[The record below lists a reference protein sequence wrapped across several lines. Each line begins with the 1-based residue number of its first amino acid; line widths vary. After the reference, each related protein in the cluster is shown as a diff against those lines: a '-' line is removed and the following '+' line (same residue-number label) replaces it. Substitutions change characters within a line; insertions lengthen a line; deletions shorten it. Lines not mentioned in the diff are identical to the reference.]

1 MKYKSEDIDLLLQQL
16 HIEKVVGEFVDLKK
30 SGANYKGLCPF
41 HQDSNPSF
49 VVSPSK
55 NICKCFVCG
64 AGGNP
69 IKFYSEYKKIS
80 FVEAVEDLAKKYN
93 IPITGVVGSAK
104 SDENREYYEI
114 MDEAHTYFKQEIF
127 KNSARDALEYLSKR
141 KINPKLIK
149 ENEIGY
155 APNSW
160 SGLFDH
166 LLTAGYSKK
175 KILDLGLAK
184 EGEKGIYDSF
194 RNRIIFP
201 IYSISGRVIA
211 FGGRSLEDNKEI
223 PKYINSQETPIFSKG
238 KNLYGF
244 IQKGTNIKKKNYSIL
259 MEGYMDVLS
268 AHSYGFDV
276 ALAPL
281 GTALTEEQ
289 AHLLKRNTINVLL
302 SFDMDSA
309 GQKAT
314 ERAIM
319 ILKSEGFNIRVLVY
333 KDAKDPDDYLKSYG
347 KDAFLKV
354 VKESLEAFD
363 YLYERYSMEYSLDD
377 HMSKQNFI
385 NRFRDFFQCIES
397 DLEKS
402 LYIDKLGKSLNI
414 DLDILKTILI
424 TNNKKRSKNTYEKKE
439 ETREL
444 DEKGLYNL
452 EKLTLALV
460 LAQNEYFDYFKN
472 KSITSSLGKKIFL
485 YLEFLQE
492 NEKKSRNII
501 KDVISTGNLT
511 DKEEKELVDI
521 SLLSLDDY
529 SNKTQ
534 VEKGFEIIFMSWF
547 ILELKES
554 LKERSNLLKHIKLKK
569 IEDKLKQTNSFND
582 LQALYEE
589 FGSINA

>member
-16 HIEKVVGEFVDLKK
+16 HIEEVVGEFVDLKK
-30 SGANYKGLCPF
+30 TGANFKGLCPF
-41 HQDSNPSF
+41 HQDNNPSF
-49 VVSPSK
+49 VVSPNK

-80 FVEAVEDLAKKYN
+80 FVEAVEELAKKYN
-93 IPITGVVGSAK
+93 IPIKKVGNSRVN
-104 SDENREYYEI
+104 ENKEYYDI
-114 MDEAHTYFKQEIF
+114 MEEAHNYYKEEIF
-127 KNSARDALEYLSKR
+127 KNTARDALEYLSKR

-149 ENEIGY
+149 DNEIGY
-155 APNSW
+155 APNLW
-160 SGLFDH
+160 TGLYDYLIIKGFP
-166 LLTAGYSKK
+166 KQ
-175 KILDLGLAK
+175 KIFDLGLAK
-184 EGEKGIYDSF
+184 ENEKGIYDSF

-201 IYSISGRVIA
+201 IYSVAGKVIA
-211 FGGRSLEDNKEI
+211 FGGRSLEDSKEI

-244 IQKGTNIKKKNYSIL
+244 IQKGSNIKKKSYSIL

-289 AHLLKRNTINVLL
+289 GQLLKKYTSNVIL
-302 SFDMDSA
+302 SFDMDEA

-333 KDAKDPDDYLKSYG
+333 KDAKDPDDYLKKFG
-347 KDAFLKV
+347 KEAFLKV

-363 YLYERYSMEYSLDD
+363 YLYNRYSAEYSLDD

-385 NRFRDFFQCIES
+385 NRFKEFFQCLEN

-402 LYIDKLGKSLNI
+402 LYMDKLSKSLNI
-414 DLDILKTILI
+414 DIDILKSILVV
-424 TNNKKRSKNTYEKKE
+424 NNKKRVKNTYEKKE
-439 ETREL
+439 ETKDL
-444 DEKGLYNL
+444 DEKGLCNL

-460 LAQNEYFDYFKN
+460 LSENEYFNDFRN
-472 KSITSSLGKKIFL
+472 KKINSSLGRKIFE
-485 YLEFLQE
+485 YIEFLLE
-492 NEKKSRNII
+492 NNQKSTNII
-501 KDVISTGNLT
+501 KDIILTGNLT
-511 DKEEKELVDI
+511 QDEEKELVNI
-521 SLLSLDDY
+521 SLLSIDDF
-529 SNKTQ
+529 SNKLD
-534 VEKGFEIIFMSWF
+534 VEKGFQIIFMSWF

-554 LKERSNLLKHIKLKK
+554 LKERTNLLKHIQLKK
-569 IEDKLKQTNSFND
+569 IEDKLKQQIEFND
-582 LQALYEE
+582 LRALYQE
-589 FGSINA
+589 FKNINA

>member
-16 HIEKVVGEFVDLKK
+16 HIEDVVGEVVDLKK
-30 SGANYKGLCPF
+30 TGANYKGLCPF
-41 HQDSNPSF
+41 HQDNNPSF

-80 FVEAVEDLAKKYN
+80 FVEAVEELAKKYN
-93 IPITGVVGSAK
+93 IPIKKVGNSRVN
-104 SDENREYYEI
+104 ENKEYYDI
-114 MDEAHTYFKQEIF
+114 MEAAHNYYKEEIF
-127 KNSARDALEYLSKR
+127 KNTARDALEYLSKR

-149 ENEIGY
+149 DSGIGY
-155 APNSW
+155 APNLW
-160 SGLFDH
+160 TGLYDY
-166 LLTAGYSKK
+166 LLIKGFEKE
-175 KILDLGLAK
+175 KIFELGLAK
-184 EGEKGIYDSF
+184 ENEKGIYDSF

-201 IYSISGRVIA
+201 IYSVAGKVIA
-211 FGGRSLEDNKEI
+211 FGGRSLEDSKEI

-238 KNLYGF
+238 RNLYGF
-244 IQKGTNIKKKNYSIL
+244 IQKGSNIKKKSYSIL

-289 AHLLKRNTINVLL
+289 GQLLKKYTSNVIL
-302 SFDMDSA
+302 SFDMDEA

-333 KDAKDPDDYLKSYG
+333 KDAKDPDDYLKKFG
-347 KDAFLKV
+347 KEAFLKV

-363 YLYERYSMEYSLDD
+363 YLYSRYSSEYSLDD

-385 NRFRDFFQCIES
+385 NRFKEFFQCLEN

-402 LYIDKLGKSLNI
+402 LYMDKLSKSLNI
-414 DLDILKTILI
+414 DIDILKSILVA
-424 TNNKKRSKNTYEKKE
+424 NNKKRVRNTYEKKE
-439 ETREL
+439 ETKDL

-452 EKLTLALV
+452 EKLTLALI
-460 LAQNEYFDYFKN
+460 LSENEYFNDFKN
-472 KSITSSLGKKIFL
+472 KKINSSLGNKIFQ
-485 YLEFLQE
+485 YIEFLLE
-492 NEKKSRNII
+492 NNQKSSNII
-501 KDVISTGNLT
+501 KDIILTGNLT
-511 DKEEKELVDI
+511 QEEEKELVNI
-521 SLLSLDDY
+521 SLLSIDDFSSRLDI
-529 SNKTQ
+529 
-534 VEKGFEIIFMSWF
+534 EKGFQIIFMSWF
-547 ILELKES
+547 ILELKEA
-554 LKERSNLLKHIKLKK
+554 LKERTNLLKHIQLKK
-569 IEDKLKQTNSFND
+569 IEDKLKQQIEFND
-582 LQALYEE
+582 LRALYGE
-589 FGSINA
+589 FKSINA